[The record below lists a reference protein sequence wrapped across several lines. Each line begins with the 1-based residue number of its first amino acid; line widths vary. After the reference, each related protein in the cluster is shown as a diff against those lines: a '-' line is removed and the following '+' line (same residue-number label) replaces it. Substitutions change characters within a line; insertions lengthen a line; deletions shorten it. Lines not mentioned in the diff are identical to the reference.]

1 MDLGNNLFHARKRR
15 GLSQEDVAQRLGV
28 SRQTVSKWETGL
40 SVPDSDMLISISE
53 VLETPVS
60 TLLGETISESKA
72 DDLRAI
78 SEKLEVINLQLAQR
92 KQGRQKVIHWFFI
105 FLCVIIVIA
114 FAVLILLNSPYL
126 GWDYSDPENAVIGIG
141 FHAMEWLFTRIAP
154 LVLIGAAVGALLTRK
169 K

>member
-1 MDLGNNLFHARKRR
+1 MLNENIKAIRKSK
-15 GLSQEDVAQRLGV
+15 GLSQEELAVKLNV
-28 SRQTVSKWETGL
+28 VRQTISKWEQGL

-92 KQGRQKVIHWFFI
+92 KQGRQTAIHWFLI
-105 FLCVIIVIA
+105 LLCVIIVIA
-114 FAVLILLNSPYL
+114 FAVVILLNSPYL
-126 GWDYSDPENAVIGIG
+126 GWDYSDPENAVIGVG

-154 LVLIGAAVGALLTRK
+154 LVLICAAVGAFLTRK